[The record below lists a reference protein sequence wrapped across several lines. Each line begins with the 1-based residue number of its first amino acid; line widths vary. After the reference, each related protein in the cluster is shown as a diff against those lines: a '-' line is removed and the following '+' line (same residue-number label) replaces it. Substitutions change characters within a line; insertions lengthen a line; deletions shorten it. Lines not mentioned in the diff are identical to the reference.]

1 MAEGTS
7 TYEGL
12 APPLF
17 GEYEQVQQTIA
28 NDMITLTGKASMSG
42 DFLVCQNSTGTEL
55 FILNK
60 DGDLE
65 ATDIVAS
72 GDVQTAT
79 LTATGIGTLDYAAS
93 NVGARTFAVTGLTSN
108 DVVVISPREATDGA
122 LVVDLVAA
130 NTLTIRNVASEGAN
144 VECNYL
150 VISKA

>member
-42 DFLVCQNSTGTEL
+42 DFLVCQSSAGTEV
-55 FILNK
+55 FIVDK
-60 DGDLE
+60 DGDIE
-65 ATDIVAS
+65 STDIVAS
-72 GDVQTAT
+72 GDVQSAT
-79 LTATGIGTLDYAAS
+79 LTCTGVGTFDLTAQDAGTA
-93 NVGARTFAVTGLTSN
+93 TFAVSGLISN
-108 DVVVISPREATDGA
+108 DVVILSPREDTDGA
-122 LVVDLVAA
+122 IVVDKVSAGSLM
-130 NTLTIRNVASEGAN
+130 IRNVASEGAN

-150 VISKA
+150 VISAA